1 MRIGIWGTGGI
12 ARAHTRHFARLDG
25 AELVM
30 YDLDP
35 ARAEAMAATVG
46 GRAVATPEELLA
58 AVDGVVIAVPTDAHY
73 ACARQSLEAG
83 KHVLLEKP
91 ITRTLEQADELIALA
106 QAKGVHLVPAHV
118 SRFFPEF
125 VAARDRV
132 NKGAVGTPAAIR
144 VYRGGK
150 APQGTEG
157 WFQNLARSG
166 GVILDL
172 AVHDFDWLLWTFG
185 PVERIYCRSV
195 RMGAEAR
202 DVPGDYALATIT
214 FQNGAVAHLES
225 CWMDP
230 LGFNIAI
237 EVAGS
242 EGLISF
248 DARAVAGLRVTGAV
262 QAAGTNR
269 DASDDPFY
277 GQAKMFGA
285 VLQGAEPTVTAQEG
299 RAALALALAAEESA
313 NTGRVIVMDPATALA

>member
-58 AVDGVVIAVPTDAHY
+58 AVDGVVIAVPTDAHF
-73 ACARQSLEAG
+73 ACARQALEAG

-91 ITRTLEQADELIALA
+91 ITRNLEQADELIALA

-118 SRFFPEF
+118 SRYFPEF

-195 RMGAEAR
+195 RMGADAR
-202 DVPGDYALATIT
+202 EVPGDYALATIT

-230 LGFNIAI
+230 LGFNIAF

-242 EGLISF
+242 EGLIAF

-269 DASDDPFY
+269 DAGDDPFY

-285 VLQGAEPTVTAQEG
+285 VLQGAAPTVTAQEG

-313 NTGRVIVMDPATALA
+313 NTGRVIVMDAATARA